1 MSMKSPALSL
11 YAYKNFNRALKRT
24 FKPYATYIV
33 SVRISDK
40 EKNMSELLDNRTC
53 PTVGYQAATVA
64 KTLVVKKVGIEYL
77 PRIHTSS
84 SLRLR
89 TNGA

>member
-40 EKNMSELLDNRTC
+40 EKSMSELLDNRTC
-53 PTVGYQAATVA
+53 PTVGYQTAR
-64 KTLVVKKVGIEYL
+64 LQRPLLLKK
-77 PRIHTSS
+77 
-84 SLRLR
+84 
-89 TNGA
+89 